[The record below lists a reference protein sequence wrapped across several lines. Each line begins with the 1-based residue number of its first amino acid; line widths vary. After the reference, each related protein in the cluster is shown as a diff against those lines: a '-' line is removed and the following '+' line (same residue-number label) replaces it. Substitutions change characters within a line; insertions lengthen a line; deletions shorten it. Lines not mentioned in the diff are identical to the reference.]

1 MNRRL
6 ALSIPFAALIV
17 STCIALPAMAQ
28 DTPSRLQRI
37 KDTATIVISY
47 QESAVP
53 FSYVSQNGPVGFGID
68 ISRKLAQAVKENLG
82 LPELKI
88 RWNPV
93 TLSTR
98 FPMITTNTVD
108 LECLTTTNTLERQ
121 KMVSFSNTFYVS
133 EEAIAVQRDSRFQSQ
148 ADLRGARL
156 AVVRGTTTEAALL
169 SKGMNIVAESTNR
182 RAMNA
187 LVEGRAD
194 AYVAAASIIAGET
207 YRLDNA
213 GVVRFLAS
221 EGSQEAFGCM
231 LPKGD
236 TAFKKVVDQALTGMM
251 QSGELEAVY
260 DKWFMEPI
268 APKNRTIGLPLNS
281 ASRALYRAPDDHP
294 LN

>member
-1 MNRRL
+1 MNPRLPLSVSLACLIASACL
-6 ALSIPFAALIV
+6 ALPSH
-17 STCIALPAMAQ
+17 AQ
-28 DTPSRLQRI
+28 ESVSRLQRI
-37 KDTATIVISY
+37 KNNATIVISY

-53 FSYVSQNGPVGFGID
+53 FSYMSPEGPMGFGID
-68 ISRKLAQAVKENLG
+68 VARKVAQAVKENLG
-82 LPELKI
+82 LSELKI

-108 LECLTTTNTLERQ
+108 LECLTTTNTRERQ

-133 EEAIAVQRDSRFQSQ
+133 EEAIAVQRDSKYQSQ
-148 ADLRGARL
+148 ADLRGARI

-182 RAMNA
+182 RAMSA

-194 AYVAAASIIAGET
+194 AYAAAASIIAGET

-213 GVVRFLAS
+213 GVVRLLGS
-221 EGSQEAFGCM
+221 EGSREAFGCM

-236 TAFKKVVDQALTGMM
+236 TAFKKVVDQALAGMM
-251 QSGELEAVY
+251 QSGEIEAIY
-260 DKWFMEPI
+260 DKWFMAPI
-268 APKNRTIGLPLNS
+268 PPKNRTIGLALNS
-281 ASRALYRAPDDHP
+281 ASRALYRAPDDQP
-294 LN
+294 LE